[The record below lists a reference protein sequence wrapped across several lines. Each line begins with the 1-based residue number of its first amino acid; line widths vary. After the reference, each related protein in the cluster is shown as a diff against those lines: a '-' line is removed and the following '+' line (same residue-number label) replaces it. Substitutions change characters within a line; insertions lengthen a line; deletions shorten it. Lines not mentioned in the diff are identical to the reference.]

1 MESMGNDKRTHKM
14 YRPVKIHFIQMLY
27 VHTHISEMAFAHR
40 FLQNFPYYE
49 IPLSFLLLCSSA
61 RPPSLVLWKCLMMF
75 GVGERDFPHL
85 DLLPG
90 ETERP
95 RAPRSSRR
103 RRRHGH
109 GQTSGQQTHTT
120 TMQSRK
126 ELRTLKC
133 AKEEEG
139 QKWKLHYV
147 VHTKDTQ

>member
-95 RAPRSSRR
+95 RAPVEPSSSSRPR
-103 RRRHGH
+103 PNIWATNTHNNNAVEER
-109 GQTSGQQTHTT
+109 TSDVEMCQRGRGAKVEIALRSTH
-120 TMQSRK
+120 
-126 ELRTLKC
+126 
-133 AKEEEG
+133 
-139 QKWKLHYV
+139 
-147 VHTKDTQ
+147 